1 MLIAVPGSSDLG
13 GVLGV
18 STAVPDALLRAIKDR
33 FGPFR
38 HRHVLVLSPEQL
50 AVAAREQAHVVIAS
64 DPAARICVLPL
75 QHHALTLSLIG
86 RAALAAELRPG
97 GWSDPGEAVQLVCSI
112 AAHSRSLVWHPRLGS
127 LAEPSPT
134 VGERAAGLLPA
145 RSYFYELGS
154 SGLVPVRAGA
164 GVADPQGWHVAGSPP
179 SPLLAAMPGVA
190 LEPVEHSPAG
200 YRPYAGRRSVEV
212 THLVSPSARAWA
224 GPKCPSCT
232 ASLVGPLCAFCGC
245 GPAAE
250 ERLDDVAP
258 AAQGGVRI

>member
-18 STAVPDALLRAIKDR
+18 GPADPDALLRAIRDR

-38 HRHVLVLSPEQL
+38 HRHVLVLSPEHL
-50 AVAAREQAHVVIAS
+50 AVAAREQAHVVIAA

-75 QHHALTLSLIG
+75 RHHALTLSLIG
-86 RAALAAELRPG
+86 RAVLAAELRPG
-97 GWSDPGEAVQLVCSI
+97 GWSDPGESVHLVRSI

-134 VGERAAGLLPA
+134 VGERAIGLLPS

-154 SGLVPVRAGA
+154 SGLVPVGA
-164 GVADPQGWHVAGSPP
+164 GPVPSDPSGWHVAGPPP
-179 SPLLAAMPGVA
+179 SPLQSALPGVV
-190 LEPVEHSPAG
+190 LEPVDYSPAG

-212 THLVSPSARAWA
+212 THLASPYFRPWS
-224 GPKCPSCT
+224 GPKCPNCS
-232 ASLVGPLCAFCGC
+232 ASLVGALCAFCGC
-245 GPAAE
+245 GPATE
-250 ERLDDVAP
+250 ERLDEVSP
-258 AAQGGVRI
+258 ARQEGIRI